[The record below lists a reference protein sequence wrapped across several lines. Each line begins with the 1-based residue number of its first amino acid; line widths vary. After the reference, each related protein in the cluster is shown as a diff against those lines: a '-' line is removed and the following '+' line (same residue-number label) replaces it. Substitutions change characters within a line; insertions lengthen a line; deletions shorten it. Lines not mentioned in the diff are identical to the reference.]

1 LTANQ
6 IFRTLDALKKRDPSV
21 FNSSRRLV
29 DEPGPT
35 YSRWHL
41 QGAVPSNNKI
51 YTHISQLFFED
62 CSQLR
67 SFDWVKC
74 FPHLEKLWI
83 YGSDRISD
91 LEGIQAAKGLK
102 SLTIWP
108 SMSASSTINSLSPIS
123 FLTELEDLI
132 YAGKTRDGS
141 LAALHSLQ
149 NLKTVFFSNSY
160 AWQEVARFEACHPF
174 VDFPWKGGVVPAANP
189 SLLTCRNCAAPQS
202 MLTGKGL
209 RLACPQCDSAYI
221 EKHLKRYTQLVT
233 A

>member
-1 LTANQ
+1 
-6 IFRTLDALKKRDPSV
+6 
-21 FNSSRRLV
+21 
-29 DEPGPT
+29 
-35 YSRWHL
+35 
-41 QGAVPSNNKI
+41 
-51 YTHISQLFFED
+51 
-62 CSQLR
+62 
-67 SFDWVKC
+67 
-74 FPHLEKLWI
+74 
-83 YGSDRISD
+83 
-91 LEGIQAAKGLK
+91 
-102 SLTIWP
+102 
-108 SMSASSTINSLSPIS
+108 MSASSTINSLSPIS